1 MAYHSAMI
9 RRLIAALFLGCLATP
24 AFAWGA
30 MGHRLV
36 GDLATDEL
44 TPAAREAVSELLAGE
59 KEPTL
64 GGIAS
69 WADDVRAN
77 DRVLGKKSAP
87 WHYVGIHSPSC
98 AYSPPAD
105 CPDGKCV
112 VGAIEA
118 QTAILADRHQPIA
131 ARRQALKFVVHFI
144 GDAHQ
149 PLHANNRED
158 KGGNVVQLRIPAPAG
173 EKGSNLHSL
182 WDSGLIQHAGL
193 DEAAYHARLRHL
205 PLAVDVPAPAL
216 PPRAG
221 DWVEA
226 SCRISMRH
234 GVYPASPW
242 IDEAYYAAWTPL
254 VDEQLRRAG
263 THLAQVL
270 NVALGR

>member
-1 MAYHSAMI
+1 MI
-9 RRLIAALFLGCLATP
+9 RRLLAALVFGCIATP
-24 AFAWGA
+24 VFAWGA

-36 GDLATDEL
+36 GDLASDEL
-44 TPAAREAVSELLAGE
+44 TPAARKAVAELLAGE

-64 GGIAS
+64 GSIAS

-77 DRVLGKKSAP
+77 DPVLGKKSAP
-87 WHYVGIHSPSC
+87 WHYVGIHSPAC
-98 AYSPPAD
+98 AYVPPVD
-105 CPDGKCV
+105 CPDGNCV

-118 QTAILADRHQPIA
+118 QAAILADRQQSLA

-158 KGGNVVQLRIPAPAG
+158 KGGNVVQLRIPAPSG
-173 EKGSNLHSL
+173 EKGGNLHSL
-182 WDSGLIQHAGL
+182 WDSGLIQHTGL
-193 DEAAYHARLRHL
+193 DEAGYHARLRQL
-205 PLAVDVPAPAL
+205 PLAVDIPAHAL
-216 PPRAG
+216 PPQAAT
-221 DWVEA
+221 WVETA
-226 SCRISMRH
+226 CRISARP
-234 GVYPASPW
+234 GLYPASPA

-270 NVALGR
+270 NAALDD